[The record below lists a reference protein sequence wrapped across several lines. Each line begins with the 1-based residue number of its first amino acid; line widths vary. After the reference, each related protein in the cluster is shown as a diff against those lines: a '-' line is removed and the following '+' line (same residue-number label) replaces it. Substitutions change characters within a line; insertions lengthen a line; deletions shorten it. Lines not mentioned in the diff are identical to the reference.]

1 VVQAGSVTGGV
12 HFHQHGAS
20 KGSEN
25 GHEGPAPRQLP
36 GDVHR
41 FVNRTAE
48 LGQLNAVL
56 PAEDGAPVVVS
67 VCVVAGTAGA
77 GKTSLVLHW
86 AHQVR
91 HRFPDGQL
99 YVNLRGYDP
108 GQPLSAQAALRGFL
122 PALGVPADSVPQD
135 PDATAAY
142 YRSLLS
148 DRRMLIVLDN
158 AATAAQVRP
167 LLPGGAHCLTLVTS
181 RSRLSG
187 LAVRDGARRLT
198 LGTLPEAEAVALLR
212 AVTTGYRA
220 EDDLRELAEL
230 SRLCAALPLALRIA
244 GERAASNPHLRLA
257 DLIAELRDESILWD
271 TLSVGDAEEVEA
283 VRTVFAWSY
292 RALPAPGA
300 TLFRQLGLH
309 PGPEF
314 GLAAVAALAALP
326 PVRARQLLDSLVGAH
341 LLEQTGPDRYQFHD
355 LLRAYAAGLAQQ
367 EGLPEDGQ
375 DALHRVLKW
384 YLCTAE
390 AARGRLAPDE
400 EATSL
405 PELEEEL
412 PESSRPL
419 AFADYDAAMDWAERE
434 HTNLLRAIGVAAA
447 GEQYVLSWKL
457 AQVLWYVQPPSAS
470 MADWLSAGATGLAA
484 ARRVNDPAAEAHLL
498 TCLGMAHHR
507 INAWGESLDCH
518 RQALTIR
525 RANGDRRGEAD
536 SLNLIGLIELRRRQL
551 AASAAHFEEAAR
563 LWQAAG
569 SERWTASALSN
580 LATTHYNAGHLEK
593 ASAAVQEALTAH
605 RALGNAGSEGNALRM
620 LSCLQ
625 RERGEP
631 EAARHTAEQALEIA
645 LVLRDQIFEA
655 YWLLTLGDAQRELG
669 HLADALASYQRSAEL
684 HRRLG
689 NRSREAMSWLGAG
702 QTYQALGRPEDAA
715 PFTRRAAATHHDLA
729 DAWHEALALEAL
741 ATALDG
747 TDPAAASQHRTRALR
762 LLAPYEDPR
771 AAATRERLDARA

>member
-1 VVQAGSVTGGV
+1 M
-12 HFHQHGAS
+12 
-20 KGSEN
+20 
-25 GHEGPAPRQLP
+25 PRQLP

-41 FVNRTAE
+41 FINRTAE

-56 PAEDGAPVVVS
+56 PTEEGAPVIVS

-77 GKTSLVLHW
+77 GKTSLALHW

-108 GQPLSAQAALRGFL
+108 GQPLSAQEALRGFL
-122 PALGVPADSVPQD
+122 PALGAPAGSVPQD
-135 PDATAAY
+135 PDAAAAY

-167 LLPGGAHCLTLVTS
+167 LLPGSPHCLTLVTS
-181 RSRLSG
+181 RNRLSG
-187 LAVRDGARRLT
+187 LAIRDGARRLT

-244 GERAASNPHLRLA
+244 GERAASNPHLRLT
-257 DLIAELRDESILWD
+257 DLIAELRDESVLWD
-271 TLSVGDAEEVEA
+271 ALSVGDAEEAEA

-314 GLAAVAALAALP
+314 GLPAAAALAALP
-326 PVRARQLLDSLVGAH
+326 AVRTRQLLDSLVGAH

-367 EGLPEDGQ
+367 EGPPEDGRA
-375 DALHRVLKW
+375 ALRRVLIW
-384 YLCTAE
+384 YLRTAE
-390 AARGRLAPDE
+390 AARIRLAPAQDPVPLTQGELDE
-400 EATSL
+400 TA
-405 PELEEEL
+405 
-412 PESSRPL
+412 RPL
-419 AFADYDAAMDWAERE
+419 DFADYDAAMDWAERE
-434 HTNLLRAIGVAAA
+434 HANLLRAVGTAA
-447 GEQYVLSWKL
+447 GEYDELAWKL
-457 AQVLWYVQPPSAS
+457 TEVLWSVQPHSAS
-470 MADWLSAGATGLAA
+470 MTDWLPVGNTGLAS
-484 ARRVNDPAAEAHLL
+484 ARRVNDAAAEALIL
-498 TCLGMAHHR
+498 TRLGMAHHR
-507 INAWGESLDCH
+507 INAWDESLDCH
-518 RQALTIR
+518 RRALAIR
-525 RANGDRRGEAD
+525 RAEGDRSGEAR
-536 SLNLIGLIELRRRQL
+536 SLNLIGLIQLRRRQL
-551 AASAAHFEEAAR
+551 DAAATHFEEASA
-563 LWQAAG
+563 LWQSVG
-569 SERWTASALSN
+569 SEHWAATALSN
-580 LATTHYNAGHLEK
+580 LATTYCDAGRAGE
-593 ASAAVQEALTAH
+593 ASATIQEALAAH
-605 RALGNAGSEGNALRM
+605 RALENPGGEGNALCV
-620 LSCLQ
+620 LSRLQ
-625 RERGEP
+625 RERGEL
-631 EAARHTAEQALEIA
+631 EAALHTAEQALDIA
-645 LVLRDQIFEA
+645 LALRNQVLEA

-669 HLADALASYQRSAEL
+669 QLADALTSYQRSADL

-702 QTYQALGRPEDAA
+702 RTYQTLGRPEEAA
-715 PFTRRAAATHHDLA
+715 HFHRRAAATHRDLA
-729 DAWHEALALEAL
+729 DAWHEALALKAL
-741 ATALDG
+741 AAALDA
-747 TDPAAASQHRTRALR
+747 TDPTVAQQHRTRALR

-771 AAATRERLDARA
+771 AAAVRGRLDGAGS